1 MFAEVRLACTK
12 KGGKRDDW
20 TVRRRVSRRRW
31 QRPGSPDAGHIY
43 ARAISLTVFS
53 LVLNETLFVF
63 PFFFVLYLSVVIFF
77 IGISFNLFFL
87 AGIDSEISTC

>member
-1 MFAEVRLACTK
+1 M
-12 KGGKRDDW
+12 
-20 TVRRRVSRRRW
+20 
-31 QRPGSPDAGHIY
+31 Y